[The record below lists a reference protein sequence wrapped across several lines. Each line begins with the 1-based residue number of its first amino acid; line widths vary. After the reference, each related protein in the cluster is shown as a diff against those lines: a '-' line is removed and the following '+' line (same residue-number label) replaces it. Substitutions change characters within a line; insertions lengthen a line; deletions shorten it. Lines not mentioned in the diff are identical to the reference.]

1 MDECGPFR
9 RKMEKFM
16 ILIQEKSLFG
26 MEVKKE
32 NGIWVINQ
40 EENIKKYTKTIWMGK
55 YQKKI
60 FERS

>member
-1 MDECGPFR
+1 
-9 RKMEKFM
+9 M

>member
-1 MDECGPFR
+1 MDECGSLG

-26 MEVKKE
+26 MGAKKM
-32 NGIWVINQ
+32 GYGSINQ

-55 YQKKI
+55 YQKKN
-60 FERS
+60 F

>member
-26 MEVKKE
+26 MEAKK

-40 EENIKKYTKTIWMGK
+40 EENIKTHTKTIWLGK
-55 YQKKI
+55 YQKKN
-60 FERS
+60 F

>member
-55 YQKKI
+55 YQKKN
-60 FERS
+60 F